1 MTKVQ
6 AHGYKSTQSA
16 LALARGQN
24 ESIEQATS
32 EKKTIW
38 IDWSQENNMVETG
51 KRETGATKEAL
62 LLSLYILRKDKN
74 LLKFKMEGDYIII

>member
-1 MTKVQ
+1 
-6 AHGYKSTQSA
+6 
-16 LALARGQN
+16 
-24 ESIEQATS
+24 
-32 EKKTIW
+32 
-38 IDWSQENNMVETG
+38 MVETG